1 MPKLFA
7 AILFSLTALMV
18 IEQTILRR
26 RPWWLARLAFFP
38 MGRRAITVSEAAK
51 AKLGGDG
58 LDPSKLE
65 WPADSGSADLDVG
78 RPAGDRTGWARLR
91 AQAGKNVAGVAR
103 VVVVKE
109 QETLVVRLDYYPA
122 TLAWMLGLVV
132 LFSALILALAPWH
145 VGLVLTAICFAMWLV
160 PARTAI
166 VRARDRLSRLADRF
180 AEGAARE
187 PERSERRTKRR
198 PRKSGR

>member
-38 MGRRAITVSEAAK
+38 MGRRAIALSEPVR
-51 AKLGGDG
+51 AKLGDA
-58 LDPSKLE
+58 LDPSRLE
-65 WPADSGSADLDVG
+65 WPADSGSEDLEVG
-78 RPAGDRTGWARLR
+78 RPAGDRAGWARLR

-122 TLAWMLGLVV
+122 TLAWMLGMVV

-145 VGLVLTAICFAMWLV
+145 VGIVLTAIVLMMWLV

-187 PERSERRTKRR
+187 PERSERKTKRR